1 MAKLGSGPG
10 QCDSKPALLIMTLET
25 EREQLSQGHSV
36 SKSFIGTGVTQHM
49 FWLRRLGKPRGC
61 STIGLMYRYMQGI
74 LEKIRNYNSLGR
86 YQ

>member
-36 SKSFIGTGVTQHM
+36 SKSFIGTGVTQHVLAEKARETPGM
-49 FWLRRLGKPRGC
+49 FY
-61 STIGLMYRYMQGI
+61 YRTYV
-74 LEKIRNYNSLGR
+74 
-86 YQ
+86 